1 MRYSIFLLL
10 FLFTLA
16 CSQAPEQKGIHSPGQ
31 VLVELNSTERLMS
44 PEEVADRL
52 INEDPSQLLVDVR
65 SHAEYDAFSLPGAI
79 NIPLENLM
87 EEGNQQLIDCSRYTA
102 VFFSN
107 DDVLST
113 QAWTLNRIN
122 GCKGAFI
129 MQGGLNRWTA
139 NLMTPVMPA
148 ETAPEGEWELYN
160 FRKAVAQYLIGGS
173 EALEP
178 EEFPVVRKKVVV
190 ARKKVAPQP
199 KPKKK
204 VVVEE
209 EEGC

>member
-1 MRYSIFLLL
+1 MKYGIIILL
-10 FLFTLA
+10 FLFTLS
-16 CSQAPEQKGIHSPGQ
+16 CNQVPKEEELPSPSQ
-31 VLVELNSTERLMS
+31 VLVELNSAERLIS
-44 PEEVADRL
+44 PEQVVDRI

-113 QAWTLNRIN
+113 QAWTLNRMN
-122 GCKGAFI
+122 GCKGALI
-129 MQGGLNRWTA
+129 MQGGLNLWTA
-139 NLMTPVMPA
+139 NLMTPETPE
-148 ETAPEGEWELYN
+148 ETASEEEWELYN
-160 FRKAVAQYLIGGS
+160 LRKAVAQYLIGGS

-178 EEFPVVRKKVVV
+178 EEFPVVKKVVT
-190 ARKKVAPQP
+190 AKKQIATKP

-204 VVVEE
+204 AVVEE
-209 EEGC
+209 EEEGC